1 MIKSPPQKYNPKQ
14 FEEKIL
20 KFWTE
25 NHIFKKSIDNKIKC
39 KPYIFLEGPP
49 TANGLPHPGHV
60 LTRVMKDL
68 FLRYQTMNG
77 HYILRKAGWDTHG
90 LPVELE
96 IEKELGLNTKK
107 DILDSFALCGVKITE
122 YSVTDE
128 TYEILGDAGIITGRG
143 TIVGSLGEYT
153 FNHDVLFTDI
163 FVFENEQWFYYKSQ
177 VTEISREG

>member
-1 MIKSPPQKYNPKQ
+1 MEIKLDKLKQ
-14 FEEKIL
+14 AFENL
-20 KFWTE
+20 KDALKRC
-25 NHIFKKSIDNKIKC
+25 NSD
-39 KPYIFLEGPP
+39 
-49 TANGLPHPGHV
+49 V
-60 LTRVMKDL
+60 LNTLIHETYRGYSL
-68 FLRYQTMNG
+68 
-77 HYILRKAGWDTHG
+77 HG
-90 LPVELE
+90 T
-96 IEKELGLNTKK
+96 IETKK
-107 DILDSFALCGVKITE
+107 DVLDSFAPGRVEITN

>member
-1 MIKSPPQKYNPKQ
+1 MEIKLDKLKQ
-14 FEEKIL
+14 AFENL
-20 KFWTE
+20 KDALKRC
-25 NHIFKKSIDNKIKC
+25 NSD
-39 KPYIFLEGPP
+39 
-49 TANGLPHPGHV
+49 V
-60 LTRVMKDL
+60 LNTLIHETYRGYSL
-68 FLRYQTMNG
+68 
-77 HYILRKAGWDTHG
+77 HG
-90 LPVELE
+90 T
-96 IEKELGLNTKK
+96 IETKK
-107 DILDSFALCGVKITE
+107 DVLDSFALCGVKITE